1 MYFGASLV
9 AQRLKDLPAMWET
22 WVRYLG
28 REDPLGKEIATHFS
42 ILAWTIPGQRSLVGY
57 SPRGRK
63 ESDTTEQLH
72 SLTHLC
78 IYLWLCCVLVLA
90 RAFL

>member
-1 MYFGASLV
+1 M
-9 AQRLKDLPAMWET
+9 
-22 WVRYLG
+22 
-28 REDPLGKEIATHFS
+28 
-42 ILAWTIPGQRSLVGY
+42 GY
-57 SPRGRK
+57 SPWGRK

-90 RAFL
+90 RAFSSRRQRGLLSGCDLPASHRGGFPRRGAPALGLASFRNDGSWASLLPGKWDLS